1 MAEHVIEIV
10 IGTDGKIKGE
20 VKGVKGQQCGPLSK
34 WLDELGAVEKDS
46 KTADWHKNADQNLTV
61 RR

>member
-1 MAEHVIEIV
+1 MTEHVIEIV
-10 IGTDGKIKGE
+10 IQPDGKIKGE

-34 WLDELGAVEKDS
+34 WLDELGMVEKDS
-46 KTADWHKNADQNLTV
+46 KTADWHKNSDQNLTV

>member
-1 MAEHVIEIV
+1 
-10 IGTDGKIKGE
+10 
-20 VKGVKGQQCGPLSK
+20 LSK

-61 RR
+61 RQ